1 MSLFSGGIWRIFWGV
16 WGDHALRTFPSRTLK
31 PSSVFGHFAAV
42 ESMGVGSASGGVFML
57 IEVDFRD
64 ISRIPGRQNLGVKRV
79 RSAQKLGPQ
88 KRKRDSPRGNFAAT
102 RQLLLEGPLRDN
114 YPHPK

>member
-1 MSLFSGGIWRIFWGV
+1 
-16 WGDHALRTFPSRTLK
+16 
-31 PSSVFGHFAAV
+31 
-42 ESMGVGSASGGVFML
+42 MGVGSASGGVFML

-88 KRKRDSPRGNFAAT
+88 KRKRDSMATLFGPILQQRGNFS
-102 RQLLLEGPLRDN
+102 LRD
-114 YPHPK
+114 PLWTMTPTQSEHV